1 METGK
6 KVMIWTPLRRD
17 CIRGVR
23 ADKGDGWKKW
33 GKEGGKEKTESE
45 SEKGRRTIRGEGA
58 VVPKIHRDNGNWI
71 V

>member
-1 METGK
+1 M
-6 KVMIWTPLRRD
+6 
-17 CIRGVR
+17 R

-45 SEKGRRTIRGEGA
+45 SEKGRRTIRGEGG
-58 VVPKIHRDNGNWI
+58 VVPKIHRDNRNWI